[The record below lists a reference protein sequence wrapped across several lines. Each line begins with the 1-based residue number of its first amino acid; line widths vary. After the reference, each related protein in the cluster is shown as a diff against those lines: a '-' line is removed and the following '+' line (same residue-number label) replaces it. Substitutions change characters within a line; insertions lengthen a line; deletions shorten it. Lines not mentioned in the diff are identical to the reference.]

1 MFIRLTTA
9 FLLTASVVVTSTF
22 AIASPL
28 DTGSWFQ
35 IARIANGDA
44 GMFDGNGELRA
55 DYSFGTYSSSS
66 QIDDFE
72 RPFTP
77 AVDTQILFITGDG
90 TTWGMTSYAG
100 LCALIDVRAG
110 DFNPNLTFSASINR
124 GPETVVVGNV
134 LSRNGFV
141 EDPWISLQGGHFQG
155 IGNNLILWGEAD
167 YSGLIRT
174 WSKPTAG
181 LMCL

>member
-55 DYSFGTYSSSS
+55 DYSFGT
-66 QIDDFE
+66 
-72 RPFTP
+72 
-77 AVDTQILFITGDG
+77 
-90 TTWGMTSYAG
+90 
-100 LCALIDVRAG
+100 
-110 DFNPNLTFSASINR
+110 
-124 GPETVVVGNV
+124 
-134 LSRNGFV
+134 
-141 EDPWISLQGGHFQG
+141 
-155 IGNNLILWGEAD
+155 
-167 YSGLIRT
+167 
-174 WSKPTAG
+174 
-181 LMCL
+181 